1 MPKEVTILLKPV
13 LDKEALD
20 AAADDIKSAIKPKN
34 DTERLKSFLFDAI
47 EAELSM
53 SKTLGG
59 HVDLNGIAETAKVI
73 LKISRSKGEVVL
85 SKEQVGQIEKSLVQS
100 MV

>member
-1 MPKEVTILLKPV
+1 
-13 LDKEALD
+13 
-20 AAADDIKSAIKPKN
+20 
-34 DTERLKSFLFDAI
+34 
-47 EAELSM
+47 M